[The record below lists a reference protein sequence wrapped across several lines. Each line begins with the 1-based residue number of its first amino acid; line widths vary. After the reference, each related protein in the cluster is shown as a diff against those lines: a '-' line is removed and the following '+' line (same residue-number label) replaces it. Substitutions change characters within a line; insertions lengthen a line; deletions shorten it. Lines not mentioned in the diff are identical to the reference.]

1 MNAVN
6 LKEAGDDVLVHAIQQ
21 GDLRALEEF
30 YDRHH
35 RTALAVAYRVLG
47 DWGLAEDMVQE
58 TFLALWRQANRFDP
72 KRGSVR
78 SWFISIARHRAI
90 DATRGRYFSHERQ
103 SLEEY
108 VVPTEDADVWQEV
121 SQQLDKELVRKAVQS
136 LPEEQ
141 RKTIMLAYFEG
152 YTGQQ
157 ISERTGVPLGTVKG
171 RIRLGMQKLRGLL
184 VDMPRG
190 GSH

>member
-1 MNAVN
+1 MKAVN

-35 RTALAVAYRVLG
+35 RTALAIAYRVVG
-47 DWGLAEDMVQE
+47 DWGLAEDVVQE
-58 TFLALWRQANRFDP
+58 TFLALWRQANRFNP

-78 SWFISIARHRAI
+78 SWFFTIARHRAI
-90 DATRGRYFSHERQ
+90 DVTRGRYFSHERL

-108 VVPTEDADVWQEV
+108 GMPPQHTDVWQEV
-121 SQQLDKELVRKAVQS
+121 SQELDKELVRKAVES

-141 RKTIMLAYFEG
+141 RQTIMLAYFEG
-152 YTGQQ
+152 YTCQQ
-157 ISERTGVPLGTVKG
+157 ISQRTGVPLGTVKG

-184 VDMPRG
+184 IDMPRG